1 MKRVFNS
8 LKSRITAVML
18 LIGIL
23 PVILLHFIVINSYE
37 YNLIEQRTIEI
48 HQRCNRIC
56 TRLGANE
63 EISGSLT
70 ADLVDTLNWYSS
82 AYGGRI
88 LVVDSVY
95 RVVYDSYNADLGNR
109 CISDAVFDAF
119 SGEEYSEYQK
129 STEFITEVLPVYD
142 TEEDT
147 SRIIGVLI
155 FSSTTSWINL
165 SLEKVE
171 EAMLL
176 IEAVLLVIVI
186 LLSFYGGYAISRP
199 VRNVAY
205 EVDRL
210 NAGNTD
216 ADLSAI
222 RSYNEINEILESSEQ
237 VVQRFQD
244 LEKSQ
249 EEFVSNVSHELRT
262 PITSVKVLADSLI
275 GQENIEEEVYQDFL
289 KDISFEVEREARII
303 EDLLTMV
310 RLGKA
315 GSTLN
320 IHTTNINE
328 FILGIMK
335 LIRPIADE
343 RNIELTFE
351 SFRQVTAD
359 VDEIKLGQALSN
371 LIDNAVK
378 YNRDDGFVH
387 VSLDADQEYFYIRIS
402 DNGIGIPEESLP
414 HIFDRFYR
422 VDKARSRE
430 TGGTGLGLFIT
441 RSIILLHYGV
451 IKAESTNGEG
461 TTFTIRI
468 PLRHVEQGGAR

>member
-1 MKRVFNS
+1 MKRVFDS
-8 LKSRITAVML
+8 LKSRITLSML
-18 LIGIL
+18 LISIL
-23 PVILLHFIVINSYE
+23 PVVLLHFIIVNSYE
-37 YNLIEQRTIEI
+37 RNLIDRRTLEI

-56 TRLGANE
+56 TRLGGNA
-63 EISGSLT
+63 EIEDSLT
-70 ADLVDTLNWYSS
+70 SDIVEILNWYSS

-88 LVVDSVY
+88 LVVNSVFHI
-95 RVVYDSYNADLGNR
+95 VYDSYNADLGKQ
-109 CISDAVFDAF
+109 CISDAVFKAF
-119 SGEEYSEYQK
+119 SGTEYSDYQS
-129 STEFITEVLPVYD
+129 STEFISEVLPVYY
-142 TEEDT
+142 TEEDEEEIT
-147 SRIIGVLI
+147 GVLL
-155 FSSTTSWINL
+155 FSSTTSWINDA
-165 SLEKVE
+165 LETVE
-171 EAMLL
+171 EEVLL
-176 IEAVLLVIVI
+176 IDAVLLVILV
-186 LLSFYGGYAISRP
+186 LLSFYAGYLISRP

-216 ADLSAI
+216 VDLSAI
-222 RSYNEINEILESSEQ
+222 HSYKEINEILESSEQ
-237 VVQRFQD
+237 VVQKFQE

-262 PITSVKVLADSLI
+262 PITSVRVLADSLI

-289 KDISFEVEREARII
+289 KDISYEVDREARII

-310 RLGKA
+310 RLGKEN
-315 GSTLN
+315 TRLN
-320 IHTTNINE
+320 IQTVNINE
-328 FILGIMK
+328 LLLNILK
-335 LIRPIADE
+335 VIRPIAEE

-359 VDEIKLGQALSN
+359 VDEIKLGQAISN

-378 YNRDDGFVH
+378 YNREDGYVR
-387 VSLDADQEYFYIRIS
+387 VSLDADTEYFYIRIS
-402 DNGIGIPEESLP
+402 DNGIGIPEDSLP

-451 IKAESTNGEG
+451 IKAESTDGEG

-468 PLRHVEQGGAR
+468 PLRHVEQGGV

>member
-8 LKSRITAVML
+8 LKGRITVGML

-37 YNLIEQRTIEI
+37 YNLIEQRTIDI

-56 TRLGANE
+56 ARLGSNE
-63 EISGSLT
+63 NIYDSLKPE
-70 ADLVDTLNWYSS
+70 LVDILNWYSA

-88 LVVDSVY
+88 LVVDDMY
-95 RVVYDSYNADLGNR
+95 RIVFDSYNADLGKK
-109 CISDAVFDAF
+109 CISDAVFRAVE
-119 SGEEYSEYQK
+119 GTEYSEYQ
-129 STEFITEVLPVYD
+129 SDTEYISEVLPVYY
-142 TEEDT
+142 TEEEKDQA
-147 SRIIGVLI
+147 IGVLI
-155 FSSTTSWINL
+155 FSSTTSWINS
-165 SLEKVE
+165 SLQKVE

-186 LLSFYGGYAISRP
+186 LISLYYGYVVTRP
-199 VRNVAY
+199 VNSVAY

-216 ADLSAI
+216 VDLSAI
-222 RSYNEINEILESSEQ
+222 SSYTEINEILKSSEQ

-244 LEKSQ
+244 LERSQ

-262 PITSVKVLADSLI
+262 PITSVRVLADSLI

-289 KDISFEVEREARII
+289 KDISFEVERESRII
-303 EDLLTMV
+303 DDLLTMV
-310 RLGKA
+310 RLGK
-315 GSTLN
+315 SSDNLN
-320 IHTTNINE
+320 ISTVNINE
-328 FILGIMK
+328 FILGILK
-335 LIRPIADE
+335 LIRPIAE
-343 RNIELTFE
+343 TRGIELIFE
-351 SFRQVTAD
+351 SFRQVSAD
-359 VDEIKLGQALSN
+359 VDEIKLGQAISN

-378 YNRDDGFVH
+378 YNRENGFVR

-402 DNGIGIPEESLP
+402 DNGIGIPEEALP

-441 RSIILLHYGV
+441 RSIILFHYGV
-451 IKAESTNGEG
+451 IKAESTDGEG

-468 PLRHVEQGGAR
+468 PLRHVAQGGV

>member
-1 MKRVFNS
+1 
-8 LKSRITAVML
+8 ML

-56 TRLGANE
+56 ARLGSSE
-63 EISGSLT
+63 DIHDSLT
-70 ADLVDTLNWYSS
+70 ADLTDILNWYST

-88 LVVDSVY
+88 LVVDNVY
-95 RVVYDSYNADLGNR
+95 RIIYDSYSADLGKK
-109 CISDAVFDAF
+109 CISDAVFRAVK
-119 SGEEYSEYQK
+119 GTEYSEYQK
-129 STEFITEVLPVYD
+129 DTEYISEVLPVYY
-142 TEEDT
+142 TEEEKGQA
-147 SRIIGVLI
+147 IGVLI
-155 FSSTTSWINL
+155 FSSTTSWINS
-165 SLEKVE
+165 SLQKVE

-186 LLSFYGGYAISRP
+186 LISLYYGFVVTRP
-199 VRNVAY
+199 VSSVAY

-216 ADLSAI
+216 VDLSAI
-222 RSYNEINEILESSEQ
+222 NSYTEINEILKSSEQ

-244 LEKSQ
+244 LERSQ

-262 PITSVKVLADSLI
+262 PITSVRVLADSLI

-289 KDISFEVEREARII
+289 KDISFEVERESRII
-303 EDLLTMV
+303 DDLLTMV

-315 GSTLN
+315 SDRLN
-320 IHTTNINE
+320 ITTTNINE
-328 FILGIMK
+328 FILNILK
-335 LIRPIADE
+335 LIRPIAE
-343 RNIELTFE
+343 TRNIELIFE

-359 VDEIKLGQALSN
+359 VDEIKLGQAISN

-378 YNRDDGFVH
+378 YNRENGFVR

-451 IKAESTNGEG
+451 IKAESTDGEG

-468 PLRHVEQGGAR
+468 PLRHVEQGGV

>member
-8 LKSRITAVML
+8 LKGRITAGML

-37 YNLIEQRTIEI
+37 YNLIEQRKIEI

-56 TRLGANE
+56 ARLGSNAD
-63 EISGSLT
+63 IRDSLT
-70 ADLVDTLNWYSS
+70 LELVDILNWYST

-88 LVVDSVY
+88 LVVDGAY
-95 RVVYDSYNADLGNR
+95 RIAFDSYNADLGKK
-109 CISDAVFDAF
+109 CISDAVFRAIEGTEF
-119 SGEEYSEYQK
+119 SEYQK
-129 STEFITEVLPVYD
+129 DTEYISEVLPVFF
-142 TEEDT
+142 TEEEGGEA
-147 SRIIGVLI
+147 IGALI
-155 FSSTTSWINL
+155 FSSTTSWINS

-176 IEAVLLVIVI
+176 IEAVLLVIVG
-186 LLSFYGGYAISRP
+186 LFSFYIAYVIIRP
-199 VRNVAY
+199 VGSVAY

-216 ADLSAI
+216 VDLSAI
-222 RSYNEINEILESSEQ
+222 NSYTEINEILKSSEQ

-244 LEKSQ
+244 MERSQ

-262 PITSVKVLADSLI
+262 PITSVRVLADSLI

-289 KDISFEVEREARII
+289 KDISFEVERESRII
-303 EDLLTMV
+303 DDLLTMV

-315 GSTLN
+315 SDRLN
-320 IHTTNINE
+320 ISTVNINE
-328 FILGIMK
+328 FILGILK
-335 LIRPIADE
+335 LIRPIAE
-343 RNIELTFE
+343 TRNIELIFE

-359 VDEIKLGQALSN
+359 VDEIKLGQAISN

-378 YNRDDGFVH
+378 YNREDGFVR

-402 DNGIGIPEESLP
+402 DNGIGIPEDSLP

-468 PLRHVEQGGAR
+468 PLRHVEQGGA

>member
-8 LKSRITAVML
+8 LKGRITVGML

-37 YNLIEQRTIEI
+37 YNMIEQRTIEI

-56 TRLGANE
+56 ARLGSSAD
-63 EISGSLT
+63 IHDSLKPE
-70 ADLVDTLNWYSS
+70 LVDILNWYST

-88 LVVDSVY
+88 LVVDNVY
-95 RVVYDSYNADLGNR
+95 RIVFDSYNADLGKK
-109 CISDAVFDAF
+109 CISDAVFSAAV
-119 SGEEYSEYQK
+119 GTEYSEYQK
-129 STEFITEVLPVYD
+129 ETEYISEVLPVYY
-142 TEEDT
+142 TEDEKNQA
-147 SRIIGVLI
+147 IGVLI
-155 FSSTTSWINL
+155 FSSTTSWINS
-165 SLEKVE
+165 SLQKVE
-171 EAMLL
+171 EAMLM

-186 LLSFYGGYAISRP
+186 LISLYYGYVVTRP
-199 VRNVAY
+199 VSSVAY

-216 ADLSAI
+216 VDLSAI
-222 RSYNEINEILESSEQ
+222 NSYTEINEILKSSEQ

-244 LEKSQ
+244 MERIQ

-262 PITSVKVLADSLI
+262 PITSVRVLADSLI
-275 GQENIEEEVYQDFL
+275 GQENIEEDVYQDFL

-303 EDLLTMV
+303 DDLLTMV
-310 RLGKA
+310 RMGKA
-315 GSTLN
+315 SGSLN
-320 IHTTNINE
+320 ISTININE
-328 FILGIMK
+328 FILGILK
-335 LIRPIADE
+335 LIRPIAE
-343 RNIELTFE
+343 SKGIELIFE

-359 VDEIKLGQALSN
+359 VDEIKLGQAISN

-378 YNRDDGFVH
+378 YNREGGYVR

-402 DNGIGIPEESLP
+402 DNGIGIPEEALP

-468 PLRHVEQGGAR
+468 PLRHVEQGGA